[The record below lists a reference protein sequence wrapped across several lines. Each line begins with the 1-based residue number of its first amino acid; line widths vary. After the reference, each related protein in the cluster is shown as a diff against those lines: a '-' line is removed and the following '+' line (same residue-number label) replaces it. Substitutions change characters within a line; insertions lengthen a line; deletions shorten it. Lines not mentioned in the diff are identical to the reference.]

1 MTDTAVALARGA
13 PSPHAAMLLI
23 DYLMSQEG
31 QSIYG
36 RLGYGSARRDTARQA
51 ANNPVQKLYLGN
63 RPNYVREFA
72 QWSKLYRDV
81 FLRR

>member
-1 MTDTAVALARGA
+1 
-13 PSPHAAMLLI
+13 MLLI

-31 QSIYG
+31 QRIYG
-36 RLGYGSARRDTARQA
+36 RLGYGSARRDTAKQA
-51 ANNPVQKLYLGN
+51 GNNPVQKLYLGN